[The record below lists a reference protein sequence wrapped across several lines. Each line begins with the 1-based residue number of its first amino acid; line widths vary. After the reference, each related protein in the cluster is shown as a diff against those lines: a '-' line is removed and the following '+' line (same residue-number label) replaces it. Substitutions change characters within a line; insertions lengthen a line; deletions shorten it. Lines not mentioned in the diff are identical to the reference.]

1 MHEETMASQFAY
13 TLSRQKNDQATL
25 LDRIQL
31 FAHDNALPEKLC
43 YQLGLIVDELV
54 TNSLVHGGC
63 DDDAQPITV
72 SIEKR
77 QHDLLIEIIDTGI
90 PFDPT
95 SYTST
100 RCPADGSGPLGGV
113 GLCLVQ
119 HLADSMHYSR
129 RNNRNHLVIS
139 LDTTQ

>member
-1 MHEETMASQFAY
+1 MSTQFAY
-13 TLSRQKNDQATL
+13 TLSPQKNDQATL
-25 LDRIQL
+25 LNRIQQ
-31 FAHDNALPEKLC
+31 FAQDNALPDKLR

-63 DDDAQPITV
+63 NADAQLIKV

-77 QHDLLIEIIDTGI
+77 QHDLLIEIIDSGM

-100 RCPADGSGPLGGV
+100 RCPVDGLGPLGGV

-119 HLADSMHYSR
+119 HLADRVQYSR
-129 RNNRNHLVIS
+129 HNHCNHLVIS

>member
-1 MHEETMASQFAY
+1 MSKQFAY
-13 TLSRQKNDQATL
+13 TLSRHKNDHATL
-25 LDRIQL
+25 LDRIQQ
-31 FAHDNALPEKLC
+31 FAQDNALPDKLR

-54 TNSLVHGGC
+54 TNSLVHGGSN
-63 DDDAQPITV
+63 DDAELIKV
-72 SIEKR
+72 SITKR
-77 QHDLLIEIIDTGI
+77 RHDLLIEIIDSGI
-90 PFDPT
+90 PFDPA

-119 HLADSMHYSR
+119 HLADSLHYSR
-129 RNNRNHLVIS
+129 RNNYNHLVIT